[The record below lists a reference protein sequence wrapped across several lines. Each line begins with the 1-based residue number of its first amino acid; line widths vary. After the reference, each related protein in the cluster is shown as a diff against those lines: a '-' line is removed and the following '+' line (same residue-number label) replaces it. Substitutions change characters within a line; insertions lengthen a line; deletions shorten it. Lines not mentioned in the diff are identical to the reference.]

1 MQHFE
6 QELALLRQRL
16 MVMASHAESV
26 VTRAVEAV
34 VRRDDSLARQVRDDD
49 SILDTLELELDEA
62 AVRLLSQAP
71 LATDLRLVTV
81 VMKITQNLERVGDEA
96 TKIARRA
103 RDLNGEPPLKTL
115 IDVPKLATLAV
126 ANLRSALDAFSAG
139 DAPAARALIARDKE
153 IDALNREIHAALEET
168 MRQDPENIRRCLHWM
183 VVSKSL
189 ERIADHAKNIAEDVV
204 YLSEARDIRHSNRRS
219 PEETQPPHR

>member
-6 QELALLRQRL
+6 QELAVLRQRL

-26 VTRAVEAV
+26 LTRAVEAV
-34 VRRDDSLARQVRDDD
+34 VRRDDGLAQQVRDDD
-49 SILDTLELELDEA
+49 SILDALELELDEA
-62 AVRLLSQAP
+62 AVRILAQAP

-103 RDLNGEPPLKTL
+103 RDLNAEPPLKTL
-115 IDVPKLATLAV
+115 IDLPQLAALA
-126 ANLRSALDAFSAG
+126 AASLRGALDAFGAG
-139 DAPAARALIARDKE
+139 DASAARALIARDKE
-153 IDALNREIHAALEET
+153 IDAINREIHAVLEES

-204 YLSEARDIRHSNRRS
+204 YLAEARDIRHPNR
-219 PEETQPPHR
+219 TPPGDVNPNPL